1 MAERNPRS
9 PGSPGNGHGGGP
21 AAEAVGELLLP
32 GRGGL
37 REAGGKGGK
46 GGGGDAPL
54 APGEALPYRTRMQN
68 IVVLGLA
75 AFLQFTAYL
84 TIQNFETSV
93 LGDEGNEVMVTG

>member
-1 MAERNPRS
+1 MARGPGS
-9 PGSPGNGHGGGP
+9 PGSPGNGHGHGGP
-21 AAEAVGELLLP
+21 EAEAAGKLL
-32 GRGGL
+32 
-37 REAGGKGGK
+37 EAGGKGGK

-54 APGEALPYRTRMQN
+54 APGEVLPYRKRMQN

>member
-1 MAERNPRS
+1 MARG
-9 PGSPGNGHGGGP
+9 PGSPGNGHGHGGP
-21 AAEAVGELLLP
+21 EAAGKLLL
-32 GRGGL
+32 
-37 REAGGKGGK
+37 EAGGK

-54 APGEALPYRTRMQN
+54 APGEVLPYRTRMQN